1 MLSFGP
7 NIEVDHE
14 AFDREIARYRKLADD
29 LEKLAQGN
37 WPNIQEN
44 SDAPFLEQRRLAV
57 RPVPILVGL
66 VSGHP
71 ILPGIRREIITSE
84 LVALSARLG
93 WARTRS
99 RWYRLGPSEREMRSA
114 VQ

>member
-7 NIEVDHE
+7 NIEIDHE
-14 AFDREIARYRKLADD
+14 AFDREIARFRNLADD

-37 WPNIQEN
+37 WPSIHEN
-44 SDAPFLEQRRLAV
+44 PDAPFLEQRRLAV

-99 RWYRLGPSEREMRSA
+99 RWYRLGPSEREIRSA